1 MEDKQR
7 VTFNLSAAAAT
18 ALQELVDM
26 TGETQTGM
34 LNNALVAYA
43 YMRRKANQGTLRM
56 VEEDT
61 VHGRREV
68 EIAFL

>member
-1 MEDKQR
+1 MEDKQK
-7 VTFNLSAAAAT
+7 VTFMLSSAASA
-18 ALQELVDM
+18 ALQELVNM
-26 TGETQTGM
+26 TGETQTSM

-43 YMRRKANQGTLRM
+43 YMRRKADRGTLRI
-56 VEEDT
+56 VEEHA

>member
-7 VTFNLSAAAAT
+7 VTFNLSAAASA
-18 ALQELVDM
+18 ALKELVDM

-43 YMRRKANQGTLRM
+43 YLKRSTRQGTLKIVRH
-56 VEEDT
+56 D
-61 VHGRREV
+61 GQEV
-68 EIAFL
+68 EIMFL